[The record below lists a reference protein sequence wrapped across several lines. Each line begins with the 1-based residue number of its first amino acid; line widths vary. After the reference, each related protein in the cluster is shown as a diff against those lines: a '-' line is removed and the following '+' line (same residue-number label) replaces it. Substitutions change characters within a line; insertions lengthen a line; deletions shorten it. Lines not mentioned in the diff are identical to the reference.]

1 MNGRLERELKAEE
14 RMNKKLSSLPSIFT
28 EFYYSMRAS
37 KKSYTTMDTYI
48 NYVKNFMEFI
58 TGNKIVDD
66 FYKHVTSTDIE
77 HYMISLE
84 TRKIK
89 GQIIRTGD
97 SIQATRWSALN
108 TFFVFLVNKKEY
120 ILKNPMVKVERP
132 KVNVEH
138 KVIYMTKSEIKKV
151 KNEIDHCTHKNAM
164 RDKTIVGLALA
175 TGLRVS
181 ALIQINIEDIDFDNN
196 IIRVIEKRQKTR
208 EIPFGENTKQLLKE
222 WIEYRNKTYKDVST
236 TALFLSQKR
245 NRISDDMVANLLKK
259 YTGGINK
266 HITPH
271 KLRST
276 TATNL
281 IKSGTP
287 VTTVAKILGHDSIQ
301 TTMGYV
307 GALNEETEK
316 AIQNLDNVF

>member
-120 ILKNPMVKVERP
+120 IPKNPMVKVERP

-222 WIEYRNKTYKDVST
+222 WIEYRNKTYKDVWDRLIFCKKCCDGQKLEFYNQET
-236 TALFLSQKR
+236 QKR
-245 NRISDDMVANLLKK
+245 CRLSISAIKIICDDQYQYFLK
-259 YTGGINK
+259 TG
-266 HITPH
+266 H
-271 KLRST
+271 KE
-276 TATNL
+276 L
-281 IKSGTP
+281 IQ
-287 VTTVAKILGHDSIQ
+287 KIKG
-301 TTMGYV
+301 
-307 GALNEETEK
+307 
-316 AIQNLDNVF
+316 

>member
-1 MNGRLERELKAEE
+1 MKGEDDGIGSLTHQRIGVHSLNNKGNGATCIEYNNAFDITIKFDNSEIVNTLHWNDFIIGK
-14 RMNKKLSSLPSIFT
+14 F
-28 EFYYSMRAS
+28 
-37 KKSYTTMDTYI
+37 KSPFD
-48 NYVKNFMEFI
+48 KNADGGYL
-58 TGNKIVDD
+58 GNVFKTKED
-66 FYKHVTSTDIE
+66 
-77 HYMISLE
+77 LN
-84 TRKIK
+84 RKIYCTWK
-89 GQIIRTGD
+89 DMLKRVNTINRT
-97 SIQATRWSALN
+97 N
-108 TFFVFLVNKKEY
+108 
-120 ILKNPMVKVERP
+120 
-132 KVNVEH
+132 
-138 KVIYMTKSEIKKV
+138 
-151 KNEIDHCTHKNAM
+151 
-164 RDKTIVGLALA
+164 
-175 TGLRVS
+175 
-181 ALIQINIEDIDFDNN
+181 
-196 IIRVIEKRQKTR
+196 
-208 EIPFGENTKQLLKE
+208 
-222 WIEYRNKTYKDVST
+222 RNKTYKDVST

>member
-66 FYKHVTSTDIE
+66 FYKYVTSTDIE

-84 TRKIK
+84 TRNVK

-108 TFFVFLVNKKEY
+108 TFFVFLVDKKEY
-120 ILKNPMVKVERP
+120 IPKNPMVKVERP

-164 RDKTIVGLALA
+164 RDKTIVKLTLA